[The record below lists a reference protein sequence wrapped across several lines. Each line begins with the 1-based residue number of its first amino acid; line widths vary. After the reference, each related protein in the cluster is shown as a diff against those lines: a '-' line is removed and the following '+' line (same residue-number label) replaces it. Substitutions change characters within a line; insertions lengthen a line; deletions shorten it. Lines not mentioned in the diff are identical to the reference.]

1 MRTVRI
7 YEEGETVMIKAKI
20 SKVIFEKER
29 ITYELK
35 DYLSDQRYMSRFT
48 DKEIMPIEERSSDGD
63 DIEGADG
70 TVATSSR
77 LANGY
82 GFGSTGG
89 A

>member
-48 DKEIMPIEERSSDGD
+48 DK
-63 DIEGADG
+63 
-70 TVATSSR
+70 
-77 LANGY
+77 
-82 GFGSTGG
+82 
-89 A
+89 

>member
-1 MRTVRI
+1 
-7 YEEGETVMIKAKI
+7 MIKAKI

-48 DKEIMPIEERSSDGD
+48 DKEIMPLEEERSSDGD
-63 DIEGADG
+63 NIEGADG

-82 GFGSTGG
+82 GFGSAGG

>member
-63 DIEGADG
+63 DIEGTDRS
-70 TVATSSR
+70 VATSSR
-77 LANGY
+77 LADGQGY
-82 GFGSTGG
+82 GS
-89 A
+89 ASHP